1 MPASEYER
9 SQLGPRR
16 PEEPDVR
23 PTSPVLR
30 RAGGEQSPLA
40 TQRKIAELS
49 KASSAQSGAAFP
61 KTYGNE

>member
-40 TQRKIAELS
+40 TQR
-49 KASSAQSGAAFP
+49 GAP
-61 KTYGNE
+61 CG